1 MKMKVLVIDDNI
13 PSAETLKWMMEA
25 AGHEVRMATNGVTA
39 LSRIHDFIPDVV
51 LSDISMPKL
60 DGYELC
66 KVMKKDV
73 RLRNTLF
80 IAQSGLSSEHA
91 KRLSAQ
97 AGFKY
102 HLVKPVDPNQL
113 LELVFAETHGLAHG
127 AA

>member
-1 MKMKVLVIDDNI
+1 MKTKVLVIDDNI

-25 AGHEVRMATNGVTA
+25 AGHEVCMATNGVTA
-39 LSRIHDFIPDVV
+39 LSRLRDFIPDVV

-66 KVMKKDV
+66 KLMKKDA

-80 IAQSGLSSEHA
+80 IAQSGLSSDHA
-91 KRLSAQ
+91 KHLSAQ

-102 HLVKPVDPNQL
+102 HLVKPVDPNHL